1 MWQSLIIIPILGML
15 KNYVKY
21 KRVSILLFMRTPI
34 IYIFLYSFF
43 TLLKYSNR
51 ICMTII
57 NERIFMFLYKIVVS
71 LLTDN
76 YNKKKIKYEEKYG
89 IEYKNK

>member
-76 YNKKKIKYEEKYG
+76 YNKKKLNMK
-89 IEYKNK
+89 KNTV